1 MQQRYNKCPR
11 IDKDGIRPDKIYWK
25 SRDIASQGQLSGD
38 KSGEIFLKSIPTM
51 KTLKGENNEAHEDD
65 MCNKKSNDGTS

>member
-38 KSGEIFLKSIPTM
+38 KSGEIFFKINPDNEVIRQVKVSIYAGLKA
-51 KTLKGENNEAHEDD
+51 LWA
-65 MCNKKSNDGTS
+65 